1 MSVVDQAVDDP
12 KIAVIAVSEH
22 NTTVAFT
29 RLKIRPVIGVL
40 PQIQEAFTIDT
51 SEKMSCR
58 R

>member
-29 RLKIRPVIGVL
+29 RAQNQACDWCSTTNTRSFHYRYFRKNV
-40 PQIQEAFTIDT
+40 
-51 SEKMSCR
+51 MS
-58 R
+58 